1 MPLSNLMFT
10 RGAVMTESLN
20 TKPIRWPISCSVE
33 SAQARNLCLLTLPV
47 ITAFPKGS
55 FSNRKLANS
64 FTLTIGREAMLS
76 FCPSMMRYQP
86 FSRCLTDWEW
96 VGKVLNAIA
105 AMKEMY
111 LPLREIRH
119 RLNTLTPEQMRDPAY
134 LATLSQAVAMDRSMG
149 RRHERNPRHD
159 RSAQIGAAAARRM
172 AHMESPR
179 RSMAQR
185 EQVGSL
191 SAPPM
196 EDVSNTWERFPLGED
211 AELLIRSSKAKN
223 MGPGL
228 YRTLHRLRHMIEND
242 RDDTERNRS

>member
-1 MPLSNLMFT
+1 MTDEFVDMTQEEREFSLGELSEIADVSPRTVRYYIVEGLLPPPLT
-10 RGAVMTESLN
+10 TG
-20 TKPIRWPISCSVE
+20 
-33 SAQARNLCLLTLPV
+33 RNATYSQEHLD
-47 ITAFPKGS
+47 
-55 FSNRKLANS
+55 R
-64 FTLTIGREAMLS
+64 
-76 FCPSMMRYQP
+76 
-86 FSRCLTDWEW
+86 
-96 VGKVLNAIA
+96 LNAIA

-172 AHMESPR
+172 AHMEPPR

-191 SAPPM
+191 SAPPIK
-196 EDVSNTWERFPLGED
+196 DVSNTWERFPLGED

-242 RDDTERNRS
+242 RDDNERNRS

>member
-1 MPLSNLMFT
+1 MTDEFVDMTQEEREFSLGELSEIADVSPRTVRYYIVEGLLPPPLT
-10 RGAVMTESLN
+10 TG
-20 TKPIRWPISCSVE
+20 
-33 SAQARNLCLLTLPV
+33 RNATYSQEHLD
-47 ITAFPKGS
+47 
-55 FSNRKLANS
+55 R
-64 FTLTIGREAMLS
+64 
-76 FCPSMMRYQP
+76 
-86 FSRCLTDWEW
+86 
-96 VGKVLNAIA
+96 LNAIA

-191 SAPPM
+191 SAPAM

-242 RDDTERNRS
+242 RDNNERNRS

>member
-1 MPLSNLMFT
+1 MTDEFVNMTQEEREFSLGELSEIADVSPRTVRYYIVEGLLPPPLT
-10 RGAVMTESLN
+10 TG
-20 TKPIRWPISCSVE
+20 
-33 SAQARNLCLLTLPV
+33 RNATYSQEHLD
-47 ITAFPKGS
+47 
-55 FSNRKLANS
+55 R
-64 FTLTIGREAMLS
+64 
-76 FCPSMMRYQP
+76 
-86 FSRCLTDWEW
+86 
-96 VGKVLNAIA
+96 LNAIA

-242 RDDTERNRS
+242 RDDNERNRS

>member
-1 MPLSNLMFT
+1 MTDEFVNMTQEEREFSLGELSEIADVSPRTVRYYIVEGLLPPPLT
-10 RGAVMTESLN
+10 TG
-20 TKPIRWPISCSVE
+20 
-33 SAQARNLCLLTLPV
+33 RNATYSQDHLD
-47 ITAFPKGS
+47 
-55 FSNRKLANS
+55 R
-64 FTLTIGREAMLS
+64 
-76 FCPSMMRYQP
+76 
-86 FSRCLTDWEW
+86 
-96 VGKVLNAIA
+96 LNAIA

-242 RDDTERNRS
+242 RDDNERNRS